1 MKWNEP
7 RLDYGVGGEEVK
19 RFVGSDEAVREFLSR
34 LV

>member
-7 RLDYGVGGEEVK
+7 RLDHSVGGEDAK
-19 RFVGSDEAVREFLSR
+19 RLVGSDEAVREFLSR